1 MDSLY
6 LVHHGVPFDVA
17 FSLSSEERLNWVI
30 VFGTIRGGTYDR
42 ESHRWLGQN

>member
-17 FSLSSEERLNWVI
+17 FSLHPEERLHWV
-30 VFGTIRGGTYDR
+30 VVLGTIRGQTYDWSSR
-42 ESHRWLGQN
+42 RWLGQD

>member
-17 FSLSSEERLNWVI
+17 FSLKQEERLHWV
-30 VFGTIRGGTYDR
+30 VVLGTIRGGTYDWASR
-42 ESHRWLGQN
+42 RWVGQG